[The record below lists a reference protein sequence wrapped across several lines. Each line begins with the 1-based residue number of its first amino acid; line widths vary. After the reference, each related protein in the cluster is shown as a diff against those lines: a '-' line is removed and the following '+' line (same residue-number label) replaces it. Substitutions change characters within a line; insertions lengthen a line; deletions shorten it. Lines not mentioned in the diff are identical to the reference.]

1 MASVSARTRARQAL
15 ERKSRLDTLFPTRNV
30 PGRLSEVDVALAL
43 EALEYLLVIGLDVGN
58 GEIGVGW
65 ALVKRVDLPNGPVTL
80 AMLHHITSVIA
91 TGRISGM
98 ASGQAAGN
106 VPKEVNLVAIE
117 RPASVRA
124 RKGAELSNA
133 DVAQQRRLLV
143 GEDALSKLTNPAEAA

>member
-1 MASVSARTRARQAL
+1 
-15 ERKSRLDTLFPTRNV
+15 
-30 PGRLSEVDVALAL
+30 
-43 EALEYLLVIGLDVGN
+43 
-58 GEIGVGW
+58 
-65 ALVKRVDLPNGPVTL
+65 
-80 AMLHHITSVIA
+80 
-91 TGRISGM
+91 
-98 ASGQAAGN
+98 